1 MSIVTFIVITALVGL
16 LLFLVNKFIPMKDPW
31 PTVLNVGAAII
42 YLWWVL
48 QSFGILDRLGVVRA
62 G

>member
-16 LLFLVNKFIPMKDPW
+16 LLFLVNKFIPMPAPW
-31 PTVLNVGAAII
+31 PTVLNVGAGII
-42 YLWWVL
+42 YVVWLL
-48 QSFGILDRLGVVRA
+48 QSFGILNRLGVVHV